1 MEFKRGVQGAGRLQF
16 VADLLLF
23 LTRIAEE
30 QNRDSASE
38 REMISENASKPLHAF
53 LSLTR

>member
-1 MEFKRGVQGAGRLQF
+1 MVEFKRGVQGAGRLQF
-16 VADLLLF
+16 VAHLLL
-23 LTRIAEE
+23 LIRIAEE

-38 REMISENASKPLHAF
+38 REVISENASKPLHAF